1 MREGSF
7 MPYCPNCGTQVRET
21 QNICQDCGNNLNFTK
36 QKIKIEEEN
45 STFGYAVLGFVM
57 PLVGLV
63 LYLIWLE
70 EKPKASRSA
79 GVGAL
84 VRVIFSIIG
93 SVIAVMII
101 FLLMALGVIE
111 FDSIFDFM
119 NSLMQIN

>member
-1 MREGSF
+1 
-7 MPYCPNCGTQVRET
+7 MPYCPDCGTQVRET
-21 QNICQDCGNNLNFTK
+21 QNICQNCGKSLNFKKDRTK
-36 QKIKIEEEN
+36 VEEEN
-45 STFGYAVLGFVM
+45 STLGYAVLGFVM

-79 GVGAL
+79 GMGAL
-84 VRVIFSIIG
+84 LSVIFAFIGFILVILII
-93 SVIAVMII
+93 SV
-101 FLLMALGVIE
+101 LMASGVIE

>member
-1 MREGSF
+1 

-21 QNICQDCGNNLNFTK
+21 QNICQNCGNSLNFTK
-36 QKIKIEEEN
+36 PKTHTEEEN
-45 STFGYAVLGFVM
+45 STFGYAVLGFII

-79 GVGAL
+79 GIGAL
-84 VRVIFSIIG
+84 VNVIISIIG
-93 SVIAVMII
+93 SVIAVIII
-101 FLLMALGVIE
+101 FLLMASGIIE

>member
-7 MPYCPNCGTQVRET
+7 MPYCPDCGTQVRET
-21 QNICQDCGNNLNFTK
+21 QNICQNCGKSLNFSK
-36 QKIKIEEEN
+36 QKTKAEEEN

-84 VRVIFSIIG
+84 ARVIFSIIG
-93 SVIAVMII
+93 SVIAGIII
-101 FLLMALGVIE
+101 FLLMASGIIE

>member
-1 MREGSF
+1 

-21 QNICQDCGNNLNFTK
+21 QNICQNCGNNHNLSK

>member
-1 MREGSF
+1 
-7 MPYCPNCGTQVRET
+7 MPYCQNCGTQVRET
-21 QNICQDCGNNLNFTK
+21 QNICQNCGNNLNFSK
-36 QKIKIEEEN
+36 QKIKVEEEN
-45 STFGYAVLGFVM
+45 STFGYAVLGFVI

-93 SVIAVMII
+93 SAIAAMII